1 MEHNN
6 LKTFWLF
13 FKFIL
18 LLQLYSYLKFTTEA
32 TKIRQTRGNV
42 ILFEEHNGA
51 NNLKDRM
58 SKMEESSNK
67 QRNEISFLKKTVFED
82 KKIIRHLRGRV
93 SNLESLVLA
102 SNSETISEKLLL
114 RPKRPYR
121 LLPLHTTR

>member
-1 MEHNN
+1 MEQNN

-18 LLQLYSYLKFTTEA
+18 VLQLYSHLKFTTEA
-32 TKIRQTRGNV
+32 TKISQTRGNV
-42 ILFEEHNGA
+42 ILFDEHDGT

-93 SNLESLVLA
+93 SNLESLALA
-102 SNSETISEKLLL
+102 SNSDTSEKLLL

-121 LLPLHTTR
+121 LQPLHTTR

>member
-1 MEHNN
+1 M
-6 LKTFWLF
+6 
-13 FKFIL
+13 
-18 LLQLYSYLKFTTEA
+18 KFTTEA
-32 TKIRQTRGNV
+32 TKISQTRGNV
-42 ILFEEHNGA
+42 ILLEEHDDS

-67 QRNEISFLKKTVFED
+67 QRNEISFLKKTVLED

-102 SNSETISEKLLL
+102 SNSETSEKLLL

-121 LLPLHTTR
+121 LQRLHTTR